1 MIDYYLP
8 YSLNYVKWFF
18 ISLYKSLIVWL
29 FVTLFMIGSRID
41 FSMLTFHFYISVYF
55 HQLFTIKFLIVFV
68 LVMLLTKSEIPGKL
82 PRDASDVTLYVLLDS
97 VLFEPIQIAKVNKH
111 TINYLLNNDELTN
124 DRKIIVDSEMMQRLI
139 NLPSIDA
146 WSFENFG
153 NGLSGVDRT
162 AIKRINFNLISHK
175 EKLAKTVISGLKPE
189 FAKQIPH
196 VWISKSTNTIYYE
209 LYDSDLQ
216 KTPYLYNLSM
226 ILSDVIEIPFAGYE
240 VIDFIETIPDYESD
254 LIKVK

>member
-18 ISLYKSLIVWL
+18 ISLYKSLIVWI

-68 LVMLLTKSEIPGKL
+68 LVILLTKSEIAGKL
-82 PRDASDVTLYVLLDS
+82 PRNSDDVTLYVLLDS
-97 VLFEPIQIAKVNKH
+97 VLFEPIQIGKINRH

-124 DRKIIVDSEMMQRLI
+124 DRKIIVHREMMQQLI
-139 NLPSIDA
+139 NLPLIDA
-146 WSFENFG
+146 GPFKSFA
-153 NGLSGVDRT
+153 NGLSGVDRS
-162 AIKRINFNLISHK
+162 AIKRTNFNLISHK
-175 EKLAKTVISGLKPE
+175 EKLAKIVISWLKPE

-196 VWISKSTNTIYYE
+196 VWISKSTNMIYYE
-209 LYDSDLQ
+209 LYESDLQ

-226 ILSDVIEIPFAGYE
+226 ILADVIEMPFVGYE
-240 VIDFIETIPDYESD
+240 VIDFLETVPNYESD
-254 LIKVK
+254 LVQVK